1 MDLRL
6 SIYYNK
12 TVFNFTSVAM
22 DTAERS
28 PKGHKDYSLILIDFS
43 DWCTL
48 GDGSMMQGREIS

>member
-12 TVFNFTSVAM
+12 TVFTSVAM
-22 DTAERS
+22 DTAECS